1 MNYEIKVYSELNSEL
16 KAYWQNLEA
25 KSNGYCFQ
33 SYDWFEN
40 WMNNFRIDNKKYSLC
55 VVTVS
60 IQSKILC
67 ILPFEIEKKVNLKIL
82 KWAGGKHSDYMA
94 PILSEDFN
102 LNKYDFIHLW
112 RKITKLIPGIDLIY
126 LSKQP
131 QCINTVKNPFVS
143 FLKNYKDSNTYN
155 ISLPKTWK
163 EYTTQILKKNFH
175 IQNLRKKKLLKKL
188 GIVRFKIVTNEN
200 EKNKYIEELIKQ
212 KNARLSSQGI
222 KDIFKLED
230 LNFYKNFER
239 KKLSKIKTHLSALSL
254 NNELIAIHWGIIYN
268 RRFYYLLLSMKEDNL
283 KKYSPGRLLIS
294 LLVRWSIAKKMQ
306 IFDFTLG
313 DEGYKK
319 SWANRSS
326 ALHNYI
332 QLSSLRGLILY
343 ILIKIKLILKLIYK
357 KNILTSIKKTNFIFK
372 NSLIYVDSLFF

>member
-1 MNYEIKVYSELNSEL
+1 MNYEIKVFSELNSEL

-55 VVTVS
+55 VVAVS

-112 RKITKLIPGIDLIY
+112 RKITKLIPDIDLIY

-163 EYTTQILKKNFH
+163 EYTMQILKKNFH

-200 EKNKYIEELIKQ
+200 D
-212 KNARLSSQGI
+212 GP
-222 KDIFKLED
+222 
-230 LNFYKNFER
+230 
-239 KKLSKIKTHLSALSL
+239 
-254 NNELIAIHWGIIYN
+254 IISIVQIN
-268 RRFYYLLLSMKEDNL
+268 PSFHTPVNCDVYLR
-283 KKYSPGRLLIS
+283 YSI
-294 LLVRWSIAKKMQ
+294 
-306 IFDFTLG
+306 
-313 DEGYKK
+313 
-319 SWANRSS
+319 
-326 ALHNYI
+326 
-332 QLSSLRGLILY
+332 
-343 ILIKIKLILKLIYK
+343 
-357 KNILTSIKKTNFIFK
+357 
-372 NSLIYVDSLFF
+372 